1 MIGRA
6 ISRSWSVRPL
16 ILVVR
21 IMGRRFGTDALSVM
35 TLVVALV
42 GLESEWVP
50 GLARVSAAWDLMSKI
65 RDLVECCL
73 AFNYRRCFGLKIAGD
88 HQKARQCSSGGLVL
102 DGLVVCRFLRH
113 CYLD

>member
-1 MIGRA
+1 MPVAFLMTAVKFAVFLWSAGRV

-16 ILVVR
+16 TLVVR
-21 IMGRRFGTDALSVM
+21 IMGCRFGTDALSVM

-65 RDLVECCL
+65 RDLGW
-73 AFNYRRCFGLKIAGD
+73 FRSSRRRPQGLF
-88 HQKARQCSSGGLVL
+88 C
-102 DGLVVCRFLRH
+102 
-113 CYLD
+113 